1 MEIQT
6 MHRFWVLA
14 MVVVVA
20 VPVGAFAQAGPGG
33 GMRGPGQMDYVN
45 ELNMTKEQ
53 LALTKEIQR
62 ESRKKA
68 VGIRSKMQIA
78 KIDFDDELQREKPD
92 TKILGRLIDEIA
104 ALHAQQYKEMLESK
118 VKMMSLLTVEQK
130 HKLTEQSL
138 MGMRGRMMG
147 MDGDMGAGSM
157 PGSRGGTPPTP
168 PGGN

>member
-1 MEIQT
+1 

-14 MVVVVA
+14 MVVAMA
-20 VPVGAFAQAGPGG
+20 VPVGAFAQAGSAIGK
-33 GMRGPGQMDYVN
+33 RGPGKMDYIN

-53 LALTKEIQR
+53 LALTREIQR
-62 ESRKKA
+62 ESRKRA

-138 MGMRGRMMG
+138 MKMRGRMMG
-147 MDGDMGAGSM
+147 MDDEMGAGPTPPPSPPGM
-157 PGSRGGTPPTP
+157 PGVP